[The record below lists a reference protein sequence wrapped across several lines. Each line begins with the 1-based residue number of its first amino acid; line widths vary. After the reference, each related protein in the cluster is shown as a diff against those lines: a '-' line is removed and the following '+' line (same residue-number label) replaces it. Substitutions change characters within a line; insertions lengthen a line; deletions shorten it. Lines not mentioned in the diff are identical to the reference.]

1 MSSTELDVDINIFTR
16 PEGIAEP
23 FKYYDHFRPKSPVPG
38 YVDWSPGT
46 VPGIDPPYT
55 AWALFTYEQVLH
67 VLRHP
72 EIFSNRDP
80 AQEESAAPSL
90 MLEGHDDPEHAR
102 LRKLVSQAFTPRR
115 IAALGPF
122 LQEQITE
129 ALDRLGE
136 GTFDACEALAPV
148 LPTRSMGKLL
158 GLPGVSFEKLQ
169 DWANAFMQS
178 APLSPEERQARCVE
192 MIQVVTQSVL
202 ARKGAL
208 DAQAGALAIED
219 VDDLITAL
227 LLANEAGRA
236 EVTPGEI
243 ERGTHAGRSG
253 LTVEDIV
260 LFVTTLLVAGNETTI
275 SLSAHCLN
283 ALARL
288 PEVQTVV
295 REDRSLVNNFID
307 ETMRLYGSGQRL
319 FKWVLEDTQIDGHKI
334 AKDEWV
340 AIFLIAANR
349 DPAVFPDPNTFDLHR
364 ANVRQHLS
372 FGHGIHYCLGAAL
385 GRLNVATLVNA
396 VLDRYST
403 IEPTDEAP
411 TVGTVSIFTHAL
423 WRLPLELRH

>member
-1 MSSTELDVDINIFTR
+1 MSSTELDVDINVFTR
-16 PEGIAEP
+16 PEGISDP
-23 FKYYDHFRPKSPVPG
+23 FKYYDLFRPVSPVPG

-55 AWALFTYEQVLH
+55 AWALFSYDQVLH
-67 VLRHP
+67 VLRNP
-72 EIFSNRDP
+72 QIFSNRDP

-102 LRKLVSQAFTPRR
+102 LRRLVSQAFTPRR
-115 IAALGPF
+115 IAALGPW
-122 LQEQITE
+122 LDEQITA
-129 ALDRLGE
+129 ALDGLGE
-136 GTFDACEALAPV
+136 GSFDACQALTPV

-192 MIQVVTQSVL
+192 MTQAVTQTVID
-202 ARKGAL
+202 RKEAL
-208 DAQAGALAIED
+208 GRHDLVMEIED

-227 LLANEAGRA
+227 LLA
-236 EVTPGEI
+236 GE
-243 ERGTHAGRSG
+243 SG
-253 LTVEDIV
+253 LSVEDIV

-275 SLSAHCLN
+275 SLSGHCLN
-283 ALARL
+283 VLARL
-288 PEVQTVV
+288 PEVQAAV
-295 REDRSLVNNFID
+295 RADRSLMGNFID
-307 ETMRLYGSGQRL
+307 ETMRMYGSGQRL
-319 FKWVLEDTQIDGHKI
+319 FKWVLEDTEIDGRPI

-349 DPAVFPDPNTFDLHR
+349 DPAVFPDPHTFDLHR
-364 ANVRQHLS
+364 PNVRQHLS

-385 GRLNVATLVNA
+385 GRLNVAALVNA

-403 IEPTDEAP
+403 IESTGEAP

>member
-1 MSSTELDVDINIFTR
+1 MSSTELDADINVFTR
-16 PEGIAEP
+16 PEGISDP
-23 FKYYDHFRPKSPVPG
+23 FKYYDLFRPLSPVPG

-55 AWALFTYEQVLH
+55 AWAVFSYDQVLH
-67 VLRHP
+67 VLRNP
-72 EIFSNRDP
+72 QIFSNRDP

-102 LRKLVSQAFTPRR
+102 LRRLVSQAFTPRR
-115 IAALGPF
+115 IAGLGPW
-122 LQEQITE
+122 LDEQITA
-129 ALDRLGE
+129 ALDQLGE
-136 GTFDACEALAPV
+136 GTFDACEALTPV

-192 MIQVVTQSVL
+192 MMQAVTQAVID
-202 ARKGAL
+202 RKEAL
-208 DAQAGALAIED
+208 GRQDVVREIED

-227 LLANEAGRA
+227 LLAGD
-236 EVTPGEI
+236 
-243 ERGTHAGRSG
+243 SS

-260 LFVTTLLVAGNETTI
+260 LFITTLLVAGNETTI
-275 SLSAHCLN
+275 SLSGHCLN
-283 ALARL
+283 VLARL
-288 PEVQTVV
+288 PDVQAAL
-295 REDRSLVNNFID
+295 RADRSLMGNFID
-307 ETMRLYGSGQRL
+307 ETMRMYGSGQRL
-319 FKWVLEDTQIDGHKI
+319 FKWVLEDTEINGRPI
-334 AKDEWV
+334 AKGEWA

-349 DPAVFPDPNTFDLHR
+349 DPAVFPDPHTFDLHR
-364 ANVRQHLS
+364 PNVRQHLS

-385 GRLNVATLVNA
+385 GRLNVAALVNA

-403 IEPTDEAP
+403 IEPTGEAP

>member
-1 MSSTELDVDINIFTR
+1 MSSTELDVDINVFTR
-16 PEGIAEP
+16 PEGISDP
-23 FKYYDHFRPKSPVPG
+23 FKYYDLFRPLSPVPG

-55 AWALFTYEQVLH
+55 AWALFTHDQVLH

-115 IAALGPF
+115 IAGLGPF
-122 LQEQITE
+122 LDEQVTE
-129 ALDRLGE
+129 ALDQLGE
-136 GTFDACEALAPV
+136 GTFDACETLTPV
-148 LPTRSMGKLL
+148 LPTRSMAKLL
-158 GLPGVSFEKLQ
+158 GLPGVSFDKLQ

-178 APLSPEERQARCVE
+178 APLSPEERQARCME
-192 MIQVVTQSVL
+192 MIQVVTQTVM
-202 ARKGAL
+202 ARKEAL
-208 DAQAGALAIED
+208 DQQQGALALED
-219 VDDLITAL
+219 VDLVTAL
-227 LLANEAGRA
+227 LLANEAGRT
-236 EVTPGEI
+236 EVAPTEI
-243 ERGTHAGRSG
+243 DRGAHAGRSG
-253 LTVEDIV
+253 LTPEDIV

-275 SLSAHCLN
+275 SLSGHCLN
-283 ALARL
+283 VLARE
-288 PEVQTVV
+288 PEVQAAL
-295 REDRSLVNNFID
+295 RADRSLMNNFID
-307 ETMRLYGSGQRL
+307 ETMRMYGSGQRL
-319 FKWVLEDTQIDGHKI
+319 FKWVLADTEIDGHRI

-349 DPAVFPDPNTFDLHR
+349 DPAVFPDPHTFDLHR
-364 ANVRQHLS
+364 PNVRQHLS

-385 GRLNVATLVNA
+385 GRLNVSTLVNA

-403 IEPTDEAP
+403 IEATDEPP

-423 WRLPLELRH
+423 WRLPIELRH

>member
-1 MSSTELDVDINIFTR
+1 MSSTELDVDINVFTR
-16 PEGIAEP
+16 PEGISDP
-23 FKYYDHFRPKSPVPG
+23 FKYYDVFRPRSPVPG

-55 AWALFTYEQVLH
+55 AWALFTYDQVLQ

-90 MLEGHDDPEHAR
+90 MLEGHDEPEHGR

-115 IAALGPF
+115 IAGLGPW
-122 LQEQITE
+122 LTEQITE

-136 GTFDACEALAPV
+136 GTFDACEAITPV
-148 LPTRSMGKLL
+148 LPTRSMGRLL

-192 MIQVVTQSVL
+192 MMQVVTQAVV
-202 ARKGAL
+202 ARKE
-208 DAQAGALAIED
+208 AQEG
-219 VDDLITAL
+219 DDLITAL
-227 LLANEAGRA
+227 HLAREEGSAL
-236 EVTPGEI
+236 
-243 ERGTHAGRSG
+243 S
-253 LTVEDIV
+253 VEDIV
-260 LFVTTLLVAGNETTI
+260 LFITTLLVAGNETTI
-275 SLSAHCLN
+275 SLSGHCLN
-283 ALARL
+283 VLARL
-288 PEVQTVV
+288 PDVQAEL
-295 REDRSLVNNFID
+295 RADRSLANNFID
-307 ETMRLYGSGQRL
+307 ETMRMYGSGQRL
-319 FKWVLEDTQIDGHKI
+319 FKWVLEDTEIDGARI

-349 DPAVFPDPNTFDLHR
+349 DPAVFPDPHTFDLHR
-364 ANVRQHLS
+364 PNVRQHLS

-385 GRLNVATLVNA
+385 GRLNVAALVNA

-403 IEPTDEAP
+403 IEPTAEAP

>member
-1 MSSTELDVDINIFTR
+1 MASTEIDVDVNVFTR
-16 PEGIAEP
+16 PEGIADP
-23 FKYYDHFRPKSPVPG
+23 FKYYDLFRPLSPVPG

-55 AWALFTYEQVLH
+55 AWALFRYDHVLH

-115 IAALGPF
+115 IAELGPW
-122 LQEQITE
+122 LNEEIAE

-136 GTFDACEALAPV
+136 GTFDACEVLTPV

-192 MIQVVTQSVL
+192 MIQVVTKAVL
-202 ARKGAL
+202 TRKEGL
-208 DAQAGALAIED
+208 DRQQGSRAIED

-227 LLANEAGRA
+227 LLAKEAG
-236 EVTPGEI
+236 E
-243 ERGTHAGRSG
+243 S

-275 SLSAHCLN
+275 SLSGHCLN
-283 ALARL
+283 VLARF
-288 PEVQTVV
+288 PEVQAAL
-295 REDRSLVNNFID
+295 RADRSLMGNFID
-307 ETMRLYGSGQRL
+307 ETMRMYGSGQRL
-319 FKWVLEDTQIDGHKI
+319 FKWVLEDTEIDGHRI

-349 DPAVFPDPNTFDLHR
+349 DPAVFPDPHTFDLGR
-364 ANVRQHLS
+364 PNIRQHLS

-385 GRLNVATLVNA
+385 GRLNVSTLVNA

-403 IEPTDEAP
+403 ITPTDEAP

-423 WRLPLELRH
+423 WRLPIEVRH

>member
-1 MSSTELDVDINIFTR
+1 MSSTELDVDINVFTT
-16 PEGIAEP
+16 PEGISDP
-23 FKYYDHFRPKSPVPG
+23 FKYYDLFRPVSPVPG

-55 AWALFTYEQVLH
+55 AWALFSYDQVLH
-67 VLRHP
+67 VLRNP
-72 EIFSNRDP
+72 QIFSNRDP

-115 IAALGPF
+115 IAALGPW
-122 LQEQITE
+122 LDEQITA
-129 ALDRLGE
+129 ALDGLGE
-136 GTFDACEALAPV
+136 GTFDACEALTPV

-192 MIQVVTQSVL
+192 MMQAVTQTVVD
-202 ARKGAL
+202 RKEAL
-208 DAQAGALAIED
+208 GRHHVVKEIED

-227 LLANEAGRA
+227 LLA
-236 EVTPGEI
+236 GE
-243 ERGTHAGRSG
+243 SG
-253 LTVEDIV
+253 LSVEDIV

-275 SLSAHCLN
+275 SLSGHCLN
-283 ALARL
+283 VLARL
-288 PEVQTVV
+288 PEVQAAL
-295 REDRSLVNNFID
+295 RADRSLMGSFID
-307 ETMRLYGSGQRL
+307 ETMRMYGSGQRL
-319 FKWVLEDTQIDGHKI
+319 FKWVLEDTEIDGRPI

-349 DPAVFPDPNTFDLHR
+349 DPAVFPDPHTFDLHR
-364 ANVRQHLS
+364 PNVRQHLS

-385 GRLNVATLVNA
+385 GRLNVAALVNA

-403 IEPTDEAP
+403 IESTGEAP

>member
-1 MSSTELDVDINIFTR
+1 MAPTELDVDVNVFTTA
-16 PEGIAEP
+16 EGIRDP
-23 FKYYDHFRPKSPVPG
+23 FRYYDLFRTVSPVPG

-55 AWALFTYEQVLH
+55 AWALFTYDQVLH
-67 VLRHP
+67 VLRNP
-72 EIFSNRDP
+72 QIFSNRDP

-115 IAALGPF
+115 IARLGPF
-122 LQEQITE
+122 LE
-129 ALDRLGE
+129 AEIAGALGRLGE
-136 GTFDACEALAPV
+136 GTVDACEALAPV
-148 LPTRSMGKLL
+148 LPTRSMGRLL
-158 GLPGVSFEKLQ
+158 GLPGVSFDKLA

-178 APLSPEERQARCVE
+178 APLSPEERQARCIE
-192 MIQVVTQSVL
+192 MTQVVTGAVL
-202 ARKGAL
+202 DRKAALETQGA
-208 DAQAGALAIED
+208 DGAIEEA
-219 VDDLITAL
+219 DDLITAL
-227 LLANEAGRA
+227 LMAHE
-236 EVTPGEI
+236 
-243 ERGTHAGRSG
+243 ERTA

-283 ALARL
+283 VLARQ
-288 PEVQTVV
+288 PDVQAAL
-295 REDRSLVNNFID
+295 RADRSLMNDFID

-319 FKWVLEDTQIDGHKI
+319 FKWVRENTEIDGRPI

-340 AIFLIAANR
+340 AIFLLAANR
-349 DPAVFPDPNTFDLHR
+349 DPAVFPEPDVFDMGRPNL
-364 ANVRQHLS
+364 RQHLS
-372 FGHGIHYCLGAAL
+372 FGHGIHYCLGASL
-385 GRLNVATLVNA
+385 GRLNVSTLVNA

-403 IEPTDEAP
+403 ITPTGEPP

>member
-1 MSSTELDVDINIFTR
+1 MSSTELDVDINVFTR
-16 PEGIAEP
+16 PEGIRDP
-23 FKYYDHFRPKSPVPG
+23 FKYYDLFRPVSPVPG

-55 AWALFTYEQVLH
+55 AWALFSYDQVLH
-67 VLRHP
+67 VLRNP
-72 EIFSNRDP
+72 QIFSNRDP

-102 LRKLVSQAFTPRR
+102 LRRLVSQAFTPRR
-115 IAALGPF
+115 IAALGPW
-122 LQEQITE
+122 LDEQITA
-129 ALDRLGE
+129 ALDGLGE
-136 GTFDACEALAPV
+136 GTFDACEALTPV

-192 MIQVVTQSVL
+192 MTQAVTQTVID
-202 ARKGAL
+202 RKEAL
-208 DAQAGALAIED
+208 GRHDVVMEIED

-227 LLANEAGRA
+227 LLA
-236 EVTPGEI
+236 GE
-243 ERGTHAGRSG
+243 SG
-253 LTVEDIV
+253 LSVEDIV

-275 SLSAHCLN
+275 SLSGHCLN
-283 ALARL
+283 VLARL
-288 PEVQTVV
+288 PEVQAAL
-295 REDRSLVNNFID
+295 RADRSLVGNFID
-307 ETMRLYGSGQRL
+307 ETMRMYGSGQRL
-319 FKWVLEDTQIDGHKI
+319 FKWVLEDTEIDGRPI

-349 DPAVFPDPNTFDLHR
+349 DPAVFPDPHTFDLR
-364 ANVRQHLS
+364 RPNVRQHLS

-385 GRLNVATLVNA
+385 GRLNVAALVNA

-403 IEPTDEAP
+403 IESTGEAP

-423 WRLPLELRH
+423 WRLPLVLRH

>member
-1 MSSTELDVDINIFTR
+1 MSSTEIDVDVNIFTT
-16 PEGIAEP
+16 PEGIRDP
-23 FKYYDHFRPKSPVPG
+23 FKHYATFRPLSPVPG

-55 AWALFTYEQVLH
+55 AWALFTYDQVVH
-67 VLRHP
+67 VLRNP
-72 EIFSNRDP
+72 QIFSNRDP

-115 IAALGPF
+115 VARLGPF
-122 LQEQITE
+122 LEEQIAET
-129 ALDRLGE
+129 LDRLGE
-136 GTFDACEALAPV
+136 GTFDACDVLTPV
-148 LPTRSMGKLL
+148 LPTRSMAKLL
-158 GLPGVSFEKLQ
+158 GLPGVSFEKLA

-192 MIQVVTQSVL
+192 MIQVVTAAVL
-202 ARKGAL
+202 ERKAAL
-208 DAQAGALAIED
+208 EGQDTVMALED
-219 VDDLITAL
+219 VDLITAL
-227 LLANEAGRA
+227 LLANEAGET
-236 EVTPGEI
+236 EVAPTD
-243 ERGTHAGRSG
+243 GTHAGRTG
-253 LTVEDIV
+253 LTPEDIV

-283 ALARL
+283 VLAHH
-288 PEVQTVV
+288 PDVQAAV
-295 REDRSLVNNFID
+295 RADRSLVNDFID

-319 FKWVLEDTQIDGHKI
+319 FKWVLEDTEIDGRRI

-340 AIFLIAANR
+340 AIFLLAANR
-349 DPAVFPDPNTFDLHR
+349 DPRVFPDPDTFEMTRPNL
-364 ANVRQHLS
+364 RQHLS
-372 FGHGIHYCLGAAL
+372 FGQGIHYCLGASL

-396 VLDRYST
+396 VLDRYSSIT
-403 IEPTDEAP
+403 TTDEPP

>member
-1 MSSTELDVDINIFTR
+1 MSSTELDVDVNVFTR
-16 PEGIAEP
+16 PEGISDP
-23 FKYYDHFRPKSPVPG
+23 FRYYDRFRRVSPVPG

-55 AWALFTYEQVLH
+55 AWALFSYDQVVH
-67 VLRHP
+67 VLRNP

-115 IAALGPF
+115 IASLGPW
-122 LQEQITE
+122 LTDEITA
-129 ALDRLGE
+129 ALDGLGE
-136 GTFDACEALAPV
+136 GTVDACESLAPV

-158 GLPGVSFEKLQ
+158 GLPGVSYEKLQ

-192 MIQVVTQSVL
+192 MMQVVTQAVL
-202 ARKGAL
+202 ARKEALEQGGAATAID
-208 DAQAGALAIED
+208 DA
-219 VDDLITAL
+219 DDLITAL
-227 LLANEAGRA
+227 LLAEEAQ
-236 EVTPGEI
+236 
-243 ERGTHAGRSG
+243 SS

-275 SLSAHCLN
+275 SLSGHCLN
-283 ALARL
+283 VLARL
-288 PEVQTVV
+288 PEVQAAL
-295 REDRSLVNNFID
+295 RADRSLIGNFID
-307 ETMRLYGSGQRL
+307 ETMRLYGPGQRL
-319 FKWVLEDTQIDGHKI
+319 FKWVLEDTEIDGKAI
-334 AKDEWV
+334 ARDEWV

-349 DPAVFPDPNTFDLHR
+349 DPAVFEDPDTFDLHR
-364 ANVRQHLS
+364 SNVRQHLS

-403 IEPTDEAP
+403 IVPTGEAP